1 MEALERVHCGEYDRT
16 GCTFGT
22 GQVGL
27 TFPFDSNIDVGFWVW
42 ISERFV
48 CEENGRVYDDE
59 Y

>member
-42 ISERFV
+42 ISARFV

-59 Y
+59 S